1 MRENDLPPS
10 TERQVPRFRT
20 YTVFSS
26 VGSAAPDEKYHGR
39 TMNFCSALTRSQL
52 APASSDRK
60 MPPLESAAGPS
71 TLAQRREG
79 LAGDTAIPMRPSG
92 RGGRPRLAVIS
103 VQVSPPSLLFHNP
116 LSPPPAANPQG
127 YCSRFH
133 IAASTTRGVSASSA

>member
-26 VGSAAPDEKYHGR
+26 AGSAVTDEKYHGR

-52 APASSDRK
+52 APPSSDRK

-71 TLAQRREG
+71 TLAHSRG
-79 LAGDTAIPMRPSG
+79 GCAGDAAIPTRP
-92 RGGRPRLAVIS
+92 RRRDGGRRRAELWA
-103 VQVSPPSLLFHNP
+103 L
-116 LSPPPAANPQG
+116 G
-127 YCSRFH
+127 
-133 IAASTTRGVSASSA
+133 ASSVGD